1 MAQQK
6 TLSRHSGGGRSA
18 SLATRALFAKHLAVM
33 LKSGLTLTEALQVT
47 RDSSRGAFRG
57 VLTDIMRAVET
68 GRPLSQAFGDH
79 ERVFGGLFIE
89 ATYAGEKS
97 GTLPEN
103 LENIATELEREKE
116 LVAKVK
122 GALMYPSVVLVAAFV
137 LAMGVSFFVL
147 PKITP
152 LFESFRVELPFA
164 TRALIGFSHFVSDYG
179 YYFFGGM
186 FGLILLLTWMVRQK
200 FSHPFTHLL
209 MLRVPI
215 IGTMIRSANIARF
228 VRTLGMLLKS
238 GVNVDEAIEIARDA
252 MGNYYYKLSLT
263 RVGRDVAKGSK
274 LSESLAQEAHLFPA
288 IVTRMIKVGEESGKF
303 EETLFYLASFYE
315 AEVDTSTKTL
325 STVLE
330 PLLLLF
336 IGLLVGGL
344 ALAII
349 TPIYEITGG
358 IKY

>member
-1 MAQQK
+1 MAQQEQ
-6 TLSRHSGGGRSA
+6 RIHHSGRRGA

-33 LKSGLTLTEALQVT
+33 LKSGLTLTEALTIT
-47 RDSSRGAFRG
+47 RDSAHGAFRTT
-57 VLTDIMRAVET
+57 LTDVMRAVET

-79 ERVFGGLFIE
+79 ENVFGGLFIE
-89 ATYAGEKS
+89 ATYAGERS

-103 LENIATELEREKE
+103 LENIAAELDREKD
-116 LVAKVK
+116 LAAKVK
-122 GALMYPSVVLVAAFV
+122 GALMYPSVVLGAAFF

-152 LFESFRVELPFA
+152 LFESFRTELPFA
-164 TRALIGFSHFVSDYG
+164 TRVLISFSHFVSDYG
-179 YYFFGGM
+179 YYFFGGVVG
-186 FGLILLLTWMVRQK
+186 FIVLLTWLVRQK
-200 FSHPFTHLL
+200 FSHPITHVL
-209 MLRVPI
+209 MLRLPI
-215 IGTMIRSANIARF
+215 IGGMIRSANIARF
-228 VRTLGMLLKS
+228 NRTLGMLLKS
-238 GVNVDEAIEIARDA
+238 GVNVDEAIEIARDS
-252 MGNYYYKLSLT
+252 MGNYYYRLALT

-325 STVLE
+325 ATTLE
-330 PLLLLF
+330 PVLLIF

-349 TPIYEITGG
+349 TPIYEITGS
-358 IKY
+358 IKR

>member
-1 MAQQK
+1 MAQPQ
-6 TLSRHSGGGRSA
+6 LQVRHSSRRGA

-33 LKSGLTLTEALQVT
+33 LKSGLTLTEALAIT

-79 ERVFGGLFIE
+79 EHVFGGLFIE

-116 LVAKVK
+116 LVAKIK
-122 GALMYPSVVLVAAFV
+122 GALMYPSVVLAAAFV
-137 LAMGVSFFVL
+137 LAMGVSLFVL

-152 LFESFRVELPFA
+152 LFESFHTELPFT
-164 TRALIGFSHFVSDYG
+164 TRALISFSHFISNYG
-179 YYFFGGM
+179 YFFFGGAV
-186 FGLILLLTWMVRQK
+186 LCTLVLVWAVRQK

-209 MLRVPI
+209 MLRMPI
-215 IGTMIRSANIARF
+215 VGGMIRSANIARF

-238 GVNVDEAIEIARDA
+238 GVNVDEAIEIAHDS
-252 MGNYYYKLSLT
+252 MGNYYYKLALT

-274 LSESLAQEAHLFPA
+274 LSGSLAQEAHLFPP

-325 STVLE
+325 STILE
-330 PLLLLF
+330 PILLLF

>member
-1 MAQQK
+1 MAQPEPRI
-6 TLSRHSGGGRSA
+6 RHSGRRGA

-33 LKSGLTLTEALQVT
+33 LKSGLTLTEALAIT
-47 RDSSRGAFRG
+47 RDSSRGAFRA
-57 VLTDIMRAVET
+57 VLSDVMRAVET

-79 ERVFGGLFIE
+79 EAVFGGLFIE

-103 LENIATELEREKE
+103 LENIAAELDREKD
-116 LVAKVK
+116 LAAKIK
-122 GALMYPSVVLVAAFV
+122 GALMYPSVVLGAAFL

-152 LFESFRVELPFA
+152 LFESFRTELPFA
-164 TRALIGFSHFVSDYG
+164 TRALISFSHFISDYG
-179 YYFFGGM
+179 YYFFGGVT
-186 FGLILLLTWMVRQK
+186 GLIVLLTWMARQK

-209 MLRVPI
+209 LLRAPI
-215 IGTMIRSANIARF
+215 VGGMIRSANIARF
-228 VRTLGMLLKS
+228 NRTLGMLLKS
-238 GVNVDEAIEIARDA
+238 GVNVDEAIEIARDS
-252 MGNYYYKLSLT
+252 MGNYYYKLALT

-325 STVLE
+325 ATTLE
-330 PLLLLF
+330 PVLLIF

-349 TPIYEITGG
+349 TPIYEITGS
-358 IKY
+358 IKR